1 MLCLQGESYADE
13 FLRCGAR
20 GDCTADAAVADGVVE
35 GKKYA
40 FTQFAYPP
48 TKVKGVDM
56 PENFRQGYTVRSSD
70 GYRYTEYVDYDPVK
84 FQGHWT
90 DTPIDAE
97 LYDLNADQWETT
109 NAAAEPGQAGKVRE
123 LMAALRAQYSPVGGS
138 N

>member
-1 MLCLQGESYADE
+1 MNTLRQTSASILQYHD
-13 FLRCGAR
+13 L
-20 GDCTADAAVADGVVE
+20 DLKDVWKT
-35 GKKYA
+35 
-40 FTQFAYPP
+40 
-48 TKVKGVDM
+48 VK
-56 PENFRQGYTVRSSD
+56 PSNFRQGYTVRSSD
-70 GYRYTEYVDYDPVK
+70 GYRYTEYVDYDPVQ

-109 NAAAEPGQAGKVRE
+109 NAAAEPGLAGKVRE